1 MISVVMTSF
10 NGGTYLKSQIESILH
25 QLSESDELIVSDN
38 GSTDGSAAYLETLAE
53 ADARVR
59 FFSFTEKQGV
69 VPNMNHALMQVRGSI
84 VFLADQ
90 DDIWLDG
97 RVEYCRSLFDS
108 DPALMLLQTNAEIID
123 EWGKRS
129 GKTFFEFRKSG
140 PGFWKNFRKNTFQG
154 CNMIFR
160 TEILR
165 VALPI
170 PGRISMHDV
179 WIGLLAGRLG
189 KVSFDP
195 VVLSLYR
202 RHGGNQSAMTPST
215 IFRIIGW
222 RIYLGFALLCRQ
234 KAINKTRRNN

>member
-1 MISVVMTSF
+1 
-10 NGGTYLKSQIESILH
+10 
-25 QLSESDELIVSDN
+25 
-38 GSTDGSAAYLETLAE
+38 
-53 ADARVR
+53 
-59 FFSFTEKQGV
+59 
-69 VPNMNHALMQVRGSI
+69 
-84 VFLADQ
+84 
-90 DDIWLDG
+90 
-97 RVEYCRSLFDS
+97 
-108 DPALMLLQTNAEIID
+108 
-123 EWGKRS
+123 
-129 GKTFFEFRKSG
+129 
-140 PGFWKNFRKNTFQG
+140 
-154 CNMIFR
+154 MIFR